1 MKHRIWA
8 LLPFFVFVVV
18 FAGAGIIS
26 RDFYSM
32 PAYVAFIIALFV
44 AFLQNRKLPFEKKL
58 EIAAKGAGDTNIITM
73 VLIFLVA

>member
-8 LLPFFVFVVV
+8 LLPFFVFVVI

-32 PAYVAFIIALFV
+32 PAYVAFLIALFV
-44 AFLQNRKLPFEKKL
+44 AFLQNRKLSFDE
-58 EIAAKGAGDTNIITM
+58 NS
-73 VLIFLVA
+73 IFTETSSRCFSYASATASSVS

>member
-1 MKHRIWA
+1 MKYRGFA
-8 LLPFFVFVVV
+8 LLPFFVFIVV

-44 AFLQNRKLPFEKKL
+44 ALLQNRGKSFE
-58 EIAAKGAGDTNIITM
+58 A
-73 VLIFLVA
+73 